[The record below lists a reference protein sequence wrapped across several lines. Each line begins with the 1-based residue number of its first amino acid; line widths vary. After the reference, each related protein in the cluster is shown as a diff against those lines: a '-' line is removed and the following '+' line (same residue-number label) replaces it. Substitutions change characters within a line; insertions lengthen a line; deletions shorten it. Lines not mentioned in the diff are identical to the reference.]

1 MRAPSVVALGG
12 GHGLAVTL
20 NAVTRYAGQVTA
32 VVSVADD
39 GGSSGRLRAFWP
51 GPAPGDV
58 RRCLLSL
65 AADGPL
71 EKLWAQVLDYRFTAG
86 ELVGHSLGGSVVSVA
101 AALMRVRGVVNL
113 DQTMDL
119 TSFQASL
126 RALEPLLRADA
137 ATFAATMDMIFDAMR
152 GSLSDE
158 EWARLRALRRY
169 DQEVVLD
176 IWASVFELGEDQL
189 AAMVTNLAG
198 AIHAPYL
205 SLHGTD
211 PGENY
216 ESWLSALVPQAVV
229 ERWAGAGHYPHLAEP
244 ERFLARLADFEAR
257 L

>member
-1 MRAPSVVALGG
+1 MINVERRGAGPALVLVHGITESHHSFDPLIG
-12 GHGLAVTL
+12 SLAESHDVLALDLRGHGESTREGPYDVLRLALDVQETL
-20 NAVTRYAGQVTA
+20 GAAGVSD
-32 VVSVADD
+32 VV
-39 GGSSGRLRAFWP
+39 
-51 GPAPGDV
+51 
-58 RRCLLSL
+58 
-65 AADGPL
+65 
-71 EKLWAQVLDYRFTAG
+71 
-86 ELVGHSLGGSVVSVA
+86 LVGHSLGGSVVSVA
-101 AALMRVRGVVNL
+101 AALMSVRGVVNL

-169 DQEVVLD
+169 DQDVVLD
-176 IWASVFELGEDQL
+176 IWASVFELGEDEL

-198 AIHAPYL
+198 SIHAPYL

>member
-1 MRAPSVVALGG
+1 MINVERRGAGPALVLVHGITESHHSFDPLIG
-12 GHGLAVTL
+12 SLAENHDVLALDLRGHGESTREGPYDVLRLAL
-20 NAVTRYAGQVTA
+20 
-32 VVSVADD
+32 
-39 GGSSGRLRAFWP
+39 
-51 GPAPGDV
+51 DV
-58 RRCLLSL
+58 QETL
-65 AADGPL
+65 AA
-71 EKLWAQVLDYRFTAG
+71 AG
-86 ELVGHSLGGSVVSVA
+86 VSDVVLVGHSLGGSVVSVA

-152 GSLSDE
+152 GPLSDE

-176 IWASVFELGEDQL
+176 IWASVFELGEDEL

-229 ERWAGAGHYPHLAEP
+229 ERWVGAGHYPHLAEP

>member
-1 MRAPSVVALGG
+1 MINVERRGAGPALVLVHGITESHHSFDPLIG
-12 GHGLAVTL
+12 SLAENHDVLALDLRGHGESTREGPYDVLRLAL
-20 NAVTRYAGQVTA
+20 
-32 VVSVADD
+32 
-39 GGSSGRLRAFWP
+39 
-51 GPAPGDV
+51 DV
-58 RRCLLSL
+58 QETL
-65 AADGPL
+65 AA
-71 EKLWAQVLDYRFTAG
+71 AG
-86 ELVGHSLGGSVVSVA
+86 VSDVVLVGHSLGGSVVSVA

-152 GSLSDE
+152 GPLSDE

-176 IWASVFELGEDQL
+176 IWASVFELGEDEL

>member
-1 MRAPSVVALGG
+1 MINVERRGAGPALVLVHGVTESHHSFDPLIG
-12 GHGLAVTL
+12 SLAENHDVLALDLRGHGESTREGPYDVLRLAL
-20 NAVTRYAGQVTA
+20 
-32 VVSVADD
+32 
-39 GGSSGRLRAFWP
+39 
-51 GPAPGDV
+51 DV
-58 RRCLLSL
+58 QETL
-65 AADGPL
+65 AA
-71 EKLWAQVLDYRFTAG
+71 AG
-86 ELVGHSLGGSVVSVA
+86 VSDVVLVGHSLGGSVVSVA

-152 GSLSDE
+152 GPLSDE

-176 IWASVFELGEDQL
+176 IWASVFELGEDEL

>member
-1 MRAPSVVALGG
+1 MINVERRGAGPALVLVHGITESHHSFDPLIG
-12 GHGLAVTL
+12 SLAENHDVLALDLRGHGESTREGPYDVLRLAL
-20 NAVTRYAGQVTA
+20 
-32 VVSVADD
+32 
-39 GGSSGRLRAFWP
+39 
-51 GPAPGDV
+51 DV
-58 RRCLLSL
+58 QETL
-65 AADGPL
+65 AA
-71 EKLWAQVLDYRFTAG
+71 AG
-86 ELVGHSLGGSVVSVA
+86 VSDVVLVGHSLGGSVVSVA

-152 GSLSDE
+152 GPLSDE
-158 EWARLRALRRY
+158 EWSRLRALRRY

-176 IWASVFELGEDQL
+176 IWASVFELGEDEL

>member
-1 MRAPSVVALGG
+1 MINVERRGAGPALVLVHGITESHHSFDPLIG
-12 GHGLAVTL
+12 SLAENHDVLALDLRGHGESTREGPYDVLRLAL
-20 NAVTRYAGQVTA
+20 
-32 VVSVADD
+32 
-39 GGSSGRLRAFWP
+39 
-51 GPAPGDV
+51 DV
-58 RRCLLSL
+58 QETL
-65 AADGPL
+65 AA
-71 EKLWAQVLDYRFTAG
+71 AG
-86 ELVGHSLGGSVVSVA
+86 VSDVVLVGHSLGGSVVSVA

-176 IWASVFELGEDQL
+176 IWASVFELGEDEL

>member
-1 MRAPSVVALGG
+1 MINVERRGAGPALVLVHGITESHHSFDPLIG
-12 GHGLAVTL
+12 SLAENHDVLALDLRGHGESTREGPYDVLRLAL
-20 NAVTRYAGQVTA
+20 
-32 VVSVADD
+32 
-39 GGSSGRLRAFWP
+39 
-51 GPAPGDV
+51 DV
-58 RRCLLSL
+58 QETL
-65 AADGPL
+65 AA
-71 EKLWAQVLDYRFTAG
+71 AG
-86 ELVGHSLGGSVVSVA
+86 VSDVVLVGHSLGGSVVSVA

-176 IWASVFELGEDQL
+176 IWASVFELGEDEL

-229 ERWAGAGHYPHLAEP
+229 ERWVGAGHYPHLAEP

>member
-1 MRAPSVVALGG
+1 MINVERRGAGPALVLVHGITESHHSFDPLIG
-12 GHGLAVTL
+12 SLAENHDVLALDLRGHGESTREGPYDVLRLAL
-20 NAVTRYAGQVTA
+20 
-32 VVSVADD
+32 
-39 GGSSGRLRAFWP
+39 
-51 GPAPGDV
+51 DV
-58 RRCLLSL
+58 QETL
-65 AADGPL
+65 AA
-71 EKLWAQVLDYRFTAG
+71 AG
-86 ELVGHSLGGSVVSVA
+86 VSDVVLVGHSLGGSVVSVA

-152 GSLSDE
+152 GPLSDE

-229 ERWAGAGHYPHLAEP
+229 ERWVGAGHYPHLAEP